1 MLFGVHLSRSVH
13 AMPCSKRARLNG
25 LFAFIVILN
34 VVSASPAL
42 AQRSSNG
49 DGDHNK
55 KNECP
60 PETSRPPQNC
70 DDVRRIA
77 YRNALR
83 RGYANTNGNGVPDVM
98 ERAYQVGFNDCSTG
112 NAHMACMFNDECTEQ
127 HGKLLGM
134 RSQSAWHATTMY
146 KGNNG
151 QQFECDF
158 TPGSSGIFI
167 ANRADTRIGPAFPD
181 AGESID
187 PQYARDGCETNGAN
201 TSSLNGG
208 GGIFGGG
215 GGGGS
220 MQDMM
225 MMMAI
230 MRLLQGQQNQDNQ
243 QSPTDG
249 QPASNEVIIPTPTM
263 TPTPSP
269 VPTRTSGG
277 RGASSNSS
285 TQISDADIVSTD
297 DDDVR
302 EGSSDDQGSASGDT
316 IDDEVAAAETP
327 RTAAWELKREGMF

>member
-1 MLFGVHLSRSVH
+1 MLFGGNLSRSVH
-13 AMPCSKRARLNG
+13 AALCSKRAHVSG
-25 LFAFIVILN
+25 LVALLVVLN
-34 VVSASPAL
+34 VVSASPGV
-42 AQRSSNG
+42 AQSSSGG

-60 PETSRPPQNC
+60 PETQQPPKNC
-70 DDVRRIA
+70 DDVRRMA
-77 YRNALR
+77 YKNALR
-83 RGYANTNGNGVPDVM
+83 RGYANTNGNGIPDVM
-98 ERAYQVGFNDCSTG
+98 ERRYQVGFNDCSTG

-146 KGNNG
+146 KGKNG

-158 TPGSSGIFI
+158 TPQSSGIFI
-167 ANRADTRIGPAFPD
+167 ANRGDTRIGTAFPD

-187 PQYARDGCETNGAN
+187 PQYAKDGCPTNGAS
-201 TSSLNGG
+201 TSALNPG

-230 MRLLQGQQNQDNQ
+230 MQLLNGNQNQNSP
-243 QSPTDG
+243 QSPVDG
-249 QPASNEVIIPTPTM
+249 QPASNEVVIPMPTM

-269 VPTRTSGG
+269 VPTRTSDS
-277 RGASSNSS
+277 RGTSS
-285 TQISDADIVSTD
+285 TTSTEMSDADIVSSD
-297 DDDVR
+297 EDDVR
-302 EGSSDDQGSASGDT
+302 DDSSDSKGYLNGDT
-316 IDDEVAAAETP
+316 IDDEVTAAETR
-327 RTAAWELKREGMF
+327 RTAEWELKREGMF